1 MKRKIL
7 IAILILIF
15 VGVVVEQLL
24 EKVWPYWRYEILY
37 LHPMLKALILIVVFI
52 IGIGIV
58 THNEGVKTNK
68 QIDEYN
74 KRKQK

>member
-15 VGVVVEQLL
+15 VGVVIEQLL

-52 IGIGIV
+52 IGLW
-58 THNEGVKTNK
+58 TLAYKEGKKANQ